1 MAKKNG
7 SINGY
12 LGVDVGTLVS
22 NKQLFYCETTGKQS
36 IINIIAYTN
45 YYLGNCTN
53 EIVLNFIFILNPNY
67 IRTEKILTKTNF

>member
-22 NKQLFYCETTGKQS
+22 NKQLFYCGITGKQS
-36 IINIIAYTN
+36 ISNLIAYTN